1 MIDCSLDKNWVIGRD
16 WLIFWGEGSEEV
28 DYDLQIIQGYKQKIQ
43 AIRRNQ
49 VISALTRKS

>member
-1 MIDCSLDKNWVIGRD
+1 MIDCSLDENWVIGRD

-43 AIRRNQ
+43 AIRCNQ

>member
-1 MIDCSLDKNWVIGRD
+1 MIDCSLDENWVIGRD
-16 WLIFWGEGSEEV
+16 WLIFWAEGSEEV

>member
-1 MIDCSLDKNWVIGRD
+1 MIDCSLDENWVIGRD
-16 WLIFWGEGSEEV
+16 WLIFLGEGSEEV

>member
-1 MIDCSLDKNWVIGRD
+1 MIDCSLDENWVIGCD